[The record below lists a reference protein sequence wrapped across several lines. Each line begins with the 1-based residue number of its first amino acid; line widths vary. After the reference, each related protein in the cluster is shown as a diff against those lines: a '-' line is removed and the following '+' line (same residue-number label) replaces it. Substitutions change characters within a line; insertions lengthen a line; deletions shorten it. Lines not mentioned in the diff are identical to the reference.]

1 MSNSSEEML
10 RKAEEIYSKVLKT
23 IKKGIDDTFN
33 FKEPLSSAANHY
45 FQAEGKGLRPAL
57 TVFSCEATGGL
68 EEEAIHVAA
77 AIETLHTFTLVHDDI
92 MDNDDLRRNVPTVHK
107 KWNVDTAILTGDAQ
121 LSLAFWLLTQANIPS
136 DITTHIIKRLA
147 EVMIEL
153 AIGQQSDIDFVDQPV
168 TSITVEQVLE
178 MMEKKTGVL
187 IELCAEAGAILG
199 TKDANTP
206 LATLLGTFAKKTG
219 IAFQIQDDLLDL
231 LQTTEKLGKQQG
243 GDVKEG
249 KRTIIAVHAFNNA
262 TEEQKEK
269 MEAIFEKSDATV
281 EEIGKF
287 IELLNEIGSIE
298 YAKKIKE
305 QLVEEAFD
313 SLKEAGLGEKGR
325 HIEAIGEYLVKR
337 TY

>member
-10 RKAEEIYSKVLKT
+10 RKAEKIYSKVLKT
-23 IKKGIDDTFN
+23 IKEGIDETFN
-33 FKEPLSSAANHY
+33 SKDPLSSAAYHY
-45 FQAEGKGLRPAL
+45 FLAGGKGLRPAL

-92 MDNDDLRRNVPTVHK
+92 MDNDDLRRNFPTVHK

-121 LSLAFWLLTQANIPS
+121 LSLAFWLLTNANIS
-136 DITTHIIKRLA
+136 SEISIHLIKGLA

-153 AIGQQSDIDFVDQPV
+153 AIGQQSDINFVDQPV

-178 MMEKKTGVL
+178 MMERKTGVL
-187 IELCAEAGAILG
+187 IEFCAEAGAIIG
-199 TKDANTP
+199 TKEINSP
-206 LATLLGTFAKKTG
+206 LASYLGSFAKKTG

-243 GDVKEG
+243 GDIMEG

-269 MEAIFEKSDATV
+269 MDAIFEKANATE
-281 EEIGKF
+281 EEISQF

-298 YAKKIKE
+298 YAEKIKE

-313 SLKEAGLGEKGR
+313 ALRKAELGEKGKC
-325 HIEAIGEYLVKR
+325 IEAIGEYLVKR